1 MSGHGGMERTLTSNG
16 RRCDPARHWCLAG
29 LALWSEERKHLGKAC
44 GALAGGPRPRHNLAS
59 RVCHTTSVAY
69 PVIRPEQFHHGE
81 RVAMSR
87 ILTGLSAAVV
97 ATAFVIVGSMTTPA
111 HAEKLSKKEQAVV
124 KHIKAQCK
132 DKAAKDAKGLGFIE
146 RWRAYSDCINDA
158 AKQNSGIDFSDI
170 D

>member
-1 MSGHGGMERTLTSNG
+1 
-16 RRCDPARHWCLAG
+16 
-29 LALWSEERKHLGKAC
+29 
-44 GALAGGPRPRHNLAS
+44 
-59 RVCHTTSVAY
+59 
-69 PVIRPEQFHHGE
+69 
-81 RVAMSR
+81 MSR

-97 ATAFVIVGSMTTPA
+97 ATAFVIGSMSTPA
-111 HAEKLSKKEQAVV
+111 HAEKLTKKEQAIV
-124 KHIKAQCK
+124 KHIKAECK